1 MSKIARKD
9 VERLIELVGGPDNI
23 ASVSHCLTRL
33 RFVLNDTDKADT
45 KQLEALRMVKGCFTN
60 AGQFQVVIGTEVDEV
75 YKVLI
80 ELSGKSEASKDES
93 KNAARQNMNIVER
106 GISHLAEI
114 FVPLLPAII
123 TGGLILGFRN
133 VIGDIKMFDG
143 QTLTEISQFWATVH
157 SFLWLIGEA
166 IFFFLPVGVCW
177 STVKKLGG
185 TPILGITLGVTLV
198 SPQLMN
204 AYLIGKQAP
213 EVWDFGLFVIEK
225 VGYQAQVIP
234 AMLAGMA
241 LAFIETHLK
250 RIIPSYLYLVVVPF
264 VSLIASVILAHSIIG
279 PFGRML
285 GDGVA
290 FAAKAA
296 MTGDFAMIGSTIFGF
311 LYAPLVIT
319 GIHHTTNAVDLQLM
333 QELGGTPI
341 WPLIALSNIA
351 QASAVV
357 GIIII
362 SKKQDEREISVPA
375 AISAYLGVTE
385 PAMYGI
391 NLKYKFPMLSAMIGS
406 ACAAAICGSAG
417 VMANGIGVGGLPGI
431 LSIQPQFWGIFA
443 LAMLVAMVVPAALTL
458 ILYKR
463 AQAKGKLEAANA

>member
-45 KQLEALRMVKGCFTN
+45 KQLEALPMVKGCFTN

-204 AYLIGKQAP
+204 AYLIGKQVP
-213 EVWDFGLFVIEK
+213 EVWDFGLFAIEK

-234 AMLAGMA
+234 AMLAGIA
-241 LAFIETHLK
+241 LAFIETRLK

-264 VSLIASVILAHSIIG
+264 VSIIVSVILAHSIIG

-341 WPLIALSNIA
+341 WPLIVLSNIA

-458 ILYKR
+458 LLYKR
-463 AQAKGKLEAANA
+463 AQAKGELEAANA

>member
-204 AYLIGKQAP
+204 AYLIGKQVP
-213 EVWDFGLFVIEK
+213 EVWDFGLFAIEK

-234 AMLAGMA
+234 AMLAGIA

-264 VSLIASVILAHSIIG
+264 VSLIVSVILAHSIIG

-463 AQAKGKLEAANA
+463 AQAKGELEAANA